1 MMYIVHYF
9 DDNHRQHMT
18 FVKTYKDVEFI
29 RDRFG
34 EITVETFKIKQYPYL
49 EYKIAMA
56 IEQQCT

>member
-18 FVKTYKDVEFI
+18 FVKTYKDVKFI

-34 EITVETFKIKQYPYL
+34 EITVETFKIK
-49 EYKIAMA
+49 
-56 IEQQCT
+56 